1 MNKLRCAGRE
11 NACLR
16 AGGFTLIELMIV
28 VAIVAI
34 LLAIALPSYQNQ
46 VIKSRRTDAQREL
59 VSWAQALERH
69 YTANA
74 QYGDCSDG
82 KPSGKPSNNYYTI
95 SIAAAATDCTD
106 TTFTLSAVPI
116 GGTSQANDGT
126 LTLDNTGARVPAD
139 KWKY

>member
-34 LLAIALPSYQNQ
+34 LLSVALPSYQSQ
-46 VIKSRRTDAQREL
+46 VVKSRRADVQREL
-59 VSWAQALERH
+59 VSWAQALERY

-74 QYGDCSDG
+74 SYLSGTTCATGQ
-82 KPSGKPSNNYYTI
+82 PSGKSSNNYYTF
-95 SIAAAATDCTD
+95 STTACTATN
-106 TTFTLSAVPI
+106 FTLSAAPI
-116 GGTSQANDGT
+116 SSTSQASDGT
-126 LTLDNTGARVPAD
+126 QTIDNTGATTGT
-139 KWKY
+139 WKN